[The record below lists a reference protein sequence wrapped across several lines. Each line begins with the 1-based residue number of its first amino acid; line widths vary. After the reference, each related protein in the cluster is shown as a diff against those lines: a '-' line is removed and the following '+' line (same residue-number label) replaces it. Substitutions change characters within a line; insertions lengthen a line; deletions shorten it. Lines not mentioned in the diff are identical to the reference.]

1 MKVLLVQDVKGQGK
15 KGEIVEVNDGYA
27 RNFLIKKKFA
37 IEATASVLNE
47 TKQKQ
52 AAEEKRRKEEYD
64 NAVETAKRLK
74 GLAVDVRIRCGENGK
89 AFGAVTSKEISE
101 RLAEIGYD
109 VEKKKILLSDPIK
122 AVGNYQVE
130 LRLMAGV
137 NTFINV
143 KVTPLS

>member
-1 MKVLLVQDVKGQGK
+1 MHFKWKYEQPTSEQK
-15 KGEIVEVNDGYA
+15 K
-27 RNFLIKKKFA
+27 
-37 IEATASVLNE
+37 
-47 TKQKQ
+47 

-64 NAVETAKRLK
+64 SAVEQAKRLK
-74 GLAVDVRIRCGENGK
+74 GLAVDVKIRCGENGK

-109 VEKKKILLSDPIK
+109 VDKKKILLSDPIK
-122 AVGNYQVE
+122 NVGNYQVE

-143 KVTPLS
+143 KVTPLN

>member
-1 MKVLLVQDVKGQGK
+1 MKVLLLQDVKGQGK
-15 KGEIVEVNDGYA
+15 KGEIIDVNDGYA
-27 RNFLIKKKFA
+27 RNFLIKKKLA
-37 IEATASVLNE
+37 TEATASVLNE
-47 TKQKQ
+47 MKQKK

-64 NAVETAKRLK
+64 SAVEQAKRLK
-74 GLAVDVRIRCGENGK
+74 GLAVDVKIRCGENGK

-109 VEKKKILLSDPIK
+109 VDKKKILLSDPIK
-122 AVGNYQVE
+122 SVGNYQVE

-143 KVTPLS
+143 KVTPLN